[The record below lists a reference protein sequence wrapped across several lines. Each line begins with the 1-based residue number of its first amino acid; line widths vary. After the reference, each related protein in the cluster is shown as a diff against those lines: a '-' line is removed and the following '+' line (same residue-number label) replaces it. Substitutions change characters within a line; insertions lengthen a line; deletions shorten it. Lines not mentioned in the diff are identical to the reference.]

1 MLESALSASVSFKPG
16 IQNINSLLVNDHG
29 VTALA
34 VTHLSAVDPHGGG
47 AVDLNG
53 EGGNHARL
61 HGHGRGHEARVN
73 TSGVGVEHADRSAR
87 VVEVGLRNGV
97 VASQEMELDKVALVD
112 PDVVGG
118 ERPGAIPSDIDDGNT
133 TLG

>member
-1 MLESALSASVSFKPG
+1 MRARLTLGGVSDRQVPRGRGIPSA
-16 IQNINSLLVNDHG
+16 
-29 VTALA
+29 
-34 VTHLSAVDPHGGG
+34 GG
-47 AVDLNG
+47 A
-53 EGGNHARL
+53 RS
-61 HGHGRGHEARVN
+61 EARAEA
-73 TSGVGVEHADRSAR
+73 SRGERLAGRCERR
-87 VVEVGLRNGV
+87 LRNGV